1 MEPMIFRDRK
11 QAGELLARKLTKY
24 ANREDVVVLAI
35 PRGGVPVGFEV
46 ARALHAPLDVFI
58 VRKLGVPWQEE
69 LAFGAVATGGVRV
82 LDEQIMESLQLTPEQ
97 IEKVTER
104 ENKELERRERVYRGK
119 RAALAV
125 KGKLVLL
132 VDDGIA
138 TGSSMLAG
146 ITALRQLEPAQII
159 VATPVAPPTTCAR
172 LRKKADDLV
181 CVSMPESFFAIG
193 QFYENFQPT
202 SDAEVCAL
210 VEEASASTARSAV

>member
-1 MEPMIFRDRK
+1 MEPMVFRDRK

-69 LAFGAVATGGVRV
+69 LAFGAVATGGIRV
-82 LDEQIMESLQLTPEQ
+82 LDEQIVESLQLTPEQ

-146 ITALRQLEPAQII
+146 ITALRQLEPAQIV

-181 CVSMPESFFAIG
+181 CVSMPASFFAIG
-193 QFYENFQPT
+193 QFYDNFLPT

>member
-1 MEPMIFRDRK
+1 MEPMVFRDRK

-69 LAFGAVATGGVRV
+69 LAFGAVATGGIRV
-82 LDEQIMESLQLTPEQ
+82 LDEQIVESLHVTPEQ

-104 ENKELERRERVYRGK
+104 ENQELQRREQVYRGK

-146 ITALRQLEPAQII
+146 ITALRQLEPAQIV

-193 QFYENFQPT
+193 QFYENFLPT

-210 VEEASASTARSAV
+210 VKEASTSTARSTV

>member
-159 VATPVAPPTTCAR
+159 IAIPVAPPTTCAR

-202 SDAEVCAL
+202 SDVEVCAL
-210 VEEASASTARSAV
+210 VEEASASTARSTV

>member
-159 VATPVAPPTTCAR
+159 IAIPVAPPTTCAR

>member
-46 ARALHAPLDVFI
+46 ARALHVPLDIFI

-193 QFYENFQPT
+193 QFYENFLAT

-210 VEEASASTARSAV
+210 VEEASASTTRSAV

>member
-1 MEPMIFRDRK
+1 MEPMVFRDRK

-69 LAFGAVATGGVRV
+69 LAFGAVATGGIRV
-82 LDEQIMESLQLTPEQ
+82 LDEQIVESLQLTPEQ

-181 CVSMPESFFAIG
+181 CVSTPESFFAIG
-193 QFYENFQPT
+193 QFYDNFLPT

-210 VEEASASTARSAV
+210 VEEAIASTARSTV

>member
-1 MEPMIFRDRK
+1 MEPMVFRDRK

-46 ARALHAPLDVFI
+46 ARALHVPLDVFI

-82 LDEQIMESLQLTPEQ
+82 LDEQILESVHLTPEQ

-181 CVSMPESFFAIG
+181 CVSMPVSFFAIG
-193 QFYENFQPT
+193 QFYENFLPT

-210 VEEASASTARSAV
+210 VEEASASTARSTV